1 VFSFSFI
8 RICSYIHSWITN
20 ANISRISLPKVHANV
35 SFRSHVLTSTFVFVI
50 TQQHK
55 TQNKTLCHWIALAH
69 LCVWERSE
77 QNHQQLAAARS
88 RLWNMKLSVLA
99 EIYWS
104 WVHKFLHTLYTAVY
118 PRFFCWLGCY
128 EYVCGVHI
136 QQYHV
141 HTLYITYYFQEK
153 VLPPE
158 TTWKIKI
165 RKYSVWKLSLK
176 CNAGN

>member
-1 VFSFSFI
+1 
-8 RICSYIHSWITN
+8 
-20 ANISRISLPKVHANV
+20 V
-35 SFRSHVLTSTFVFVI
+35 SFRSHVLTTIFVFVI

-55 TQNKTLCHWIALAH
+55 TQNKTLYHWIALAQ
-69 LCVWERSE
+69 LWVWERSE
-77 QNHQQLAAARS
+77 QNHQQLAAVRS

-104 WVHKFLHTLYTAVY
+104 WDDKFLHTLHTVVY

-128 EYVCGVHI
+128 VCGVYI
-136 QQYHV
+136 KQYHV
-141 HTLYITYYFQEK
+141 HTLYITHYFQEK

-165 RKYSVWKLSLK
+165 RKYSVWKLCLK
-176 CNAGN
+176 WNAVN